1 MSATA
6 GGGGTLRADLALLA
20 EQVPD
25 GARVLDL
32 GCGSGSLLA
41 WLMAERGCTGT
52 GVEIDPDKVLRA
64 IRRTLSGSIST
75 PDKVL
80 RAIRRG
86 VPVIEQDVDRGLGE
100 FADGSYDVCVLSRTI
115 QTIQR
120 PERVLREMG
129 RIAGLLIVSVPNF
142 GWWGH
147 RLRLLGGRMPMSKEL
162 PYSWYDTP
170 NLRFTTLVDLEG
182 LFDTLGFTVVRR
194 FTFTED
200 GRRLRTKGVRANL
213 TAGAAV
219 YVLRPE

>member
-1 MSATA
+1 MTATRWKS
-6 GGGGTLRADLALLA
+6 GPLRADLRLVS
-20 EQVPD
+20 EQITA

-52 GVEIDPDKVLRA
+52 GVEIDADKVL
-64 IRRTLSGSIST
+64 
-75 PDKVL
+75 K
-80 RAIRRG
+80 AIRRG
-86 VPVIEQDVDRGLGE
+86 VPVIELDVERQLED
-100 FADGSYDVCVLSRTI
+100 FSDKSYDVCVLSRTI

-120 PERVLREMG
+120 PEFVLREMA
-129 RIAGLLIVSVPNF
+129 RIADTLVVSVPNF

-162 PYSWYDTP
+162 PYRWYNTP
-170 NLRFTTLVDLEG
+170 NIRHTTLVDLEK
-182 LFDTLGFTVVRR
+182 LFETLDLTVLRR
-194 FTFTED
+194 YTFTET
-200 GRRLRTKGVRANL
+200 GRRLHMRLGRANL